1 MDQIRNQINEGKQ
14 KQIFRESEVLKTL
27 IGYLEENGWKVS
39 EGIVIDGG
47 LVDVGAERQGKIWL
61 IEAKGEDKGG
71 YTSAEMNFQ
80 MGLGQIMSRM
90 KYREY
95 EYALAF
101 PMTSDFAKVLKKYR
115 GSYAFEKL
123 GVHFLIVREDRTCNI
138 VLAKDIYE
146 LLNKI

>member
-1 MDQIRNQINEGKQ
+1 MDSVNQNKAGKQ
-14 KQIFRESEVLKTL
+14 KYIFRESDVLTTL
-27 IGYLEENGWKVS
+27 IRYLKESGWKVS
-39 EGIVIDGG
+39 EGFPVDGG
-47 LVDVGAERQGKIWL
+47 RVDVYAERQGEVWL

-101 PMTSDFAKVLKKYR
+101 PLTSNFAKVLKKYR

-123 GVHFLIVREDRTCNI
+123 GVHLFIIKEDRTCNI

-146 LLNKI
+146 LLDKI

>member
-1 MDQIRNQINEGKQ
+1 MDSVNQNKAGKQ
-14 KQIFRESEVLKTL
+14 KYIFRESDVLTTL
-27 IGYLEENGWKVS
+27 IGYLKENGWKVS
-39 EGIVIDGG
+39 EGIPVDGG
-47 LVDVGAERQGKIWL
+47 RVDVYAERQGEVWL

-101 PMTSDFAKVLKKYR
+101 PITSDFAKVLKKYR
-115 GSYAFEKL
+115 SSYAFEKL
-123 GVHFLIVREDRTCNI
+123 GVHFLIVKEDRTCNI